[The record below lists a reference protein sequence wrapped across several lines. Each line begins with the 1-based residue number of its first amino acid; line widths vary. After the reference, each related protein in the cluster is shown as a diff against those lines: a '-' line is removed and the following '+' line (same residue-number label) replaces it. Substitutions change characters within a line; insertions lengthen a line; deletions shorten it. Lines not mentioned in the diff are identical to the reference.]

1 MIKDSHRVP
10 FLSDLTDFSYLNG
23 KVNLQWQDL
32 KRLKN
37 IEGDLNFI
45 LKDLT
50 LDTRATSS
58 VALNLL
64 GIFNLKNI
72 LGKVANLDLSIDEYT
87 STKLNR
93 AEDDLVFNERKAR
106 LLSPLF
112 IETNAAKMKWVGQIR
127 KNSFGELNYLD
138 LNLDL
143 KVMDSARYNPNY
155 PNKSVIEQN
164 PLAGDFVKEK
174 RKIYLVLNPSKYRD
188 IEIPD
193 VNGQTNRQAS
203 TELKS
208 IGFKIGSDF
217 TYVPDIGKNV
227 VRGLKF
233 DNKIIKAGDKL
244 PENSTIE
251 LILGDGSRN

>member
-1 MIKDSHRVP
+1 MGVFK
-10 FLSDLTDFSYLNG
+10 FLKSKLFFKQLFIALIG
-23 KVNLQWQDL
+23 AILL
-32 KRLKN
+32 F
-37 IEGDLNFI
+37 FI
-45 LKDLT
+45 LKFWLNITTNHDQRIQVPNLNKMTLT
-50 LDTRATSS
+50 EAKQK
-58 VALNLL
+58 
-64 GIFNLKNI
+64 LK
-72 LGKVANLDLSIDEYT
+72 G
-87 STKLNR
+87 
-93 AEDDLVFNERKAR
+93 
-106 LLSPLF
+106 
-112 IETNAAKMKWVGQIR
+112 
-127 KNSFGELNYLD
+127 